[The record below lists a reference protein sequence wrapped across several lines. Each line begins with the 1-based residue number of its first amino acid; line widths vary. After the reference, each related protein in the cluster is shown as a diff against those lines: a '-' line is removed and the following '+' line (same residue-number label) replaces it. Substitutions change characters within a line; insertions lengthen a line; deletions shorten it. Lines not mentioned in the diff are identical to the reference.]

1 VTTASAC
8 NATLSRRLLLADAPG
23 DTEAPRDTE
32 APGVIGALPEGRLR
46 RVAAHIDR
54 NLDRNLRLV
63 DLGAVVHMS
72 PYHFARLFKKATG
85 QSPHR
90 FILLRRIAVATALL
104 ADSTSSIGSVARS
117 VGFTTASHFTTTF
130 RRLTGVTP
138 TAYRRGRAL
147 DAIAADMAP
156 AAPST
161 ARPPAFLSSE
171 DQSRTASSAGSAN

>member
-1 VTTASAC
+1 M
-8 NATLSRRLLLADAPG
+8 NAPARIELADAPDNAG
-23 DTEAPRDTE
+23 AS
-32 APGVIGALPEGRLR
+32 GVIGALPESRLHR
-46 RVAAHIDR
+46 IAAHIDR
-54 NLDRNLRLV
+54 NLHRELRLA

-85 QSPHR
+85 HSPHR
-90 FILLRRIAVATALL
+90 FILLRRIAVAAALL

-138 TAYRRGRAL
+138 TAYRRSRAPDTIPADL
-147 DAIAADMAP
+147 PSTGLAAADLAA

-161 ARPPAFLSSE
+161 ASRAASACLE
-171 DQSRTASSAGSAN
+171 DQS

>member
-104 ADSTSSIGSVARS
+104 ADSTSSIGSIARS

-138 TAYRRGRAL
+138 TAYRRGHAL

-161 ARPPAFLSSE
+161 ARLP
-171 DQSRTASSAGSAN
+171 DQSRTASTAGSAN